1 MSILDVAHL
10 QGALADVA
18 ASLRAV
24 TVVVERRGAP
34 DAPTGQ
40 GSGVVWADDGRAVT
54 IVTNAHV
61 VPGRATRDAAG
72 IVVTLADGRRAPAR
86 IAVRDPRRDLAVL
99 VADRAALGPAPLPLP
114 MLGEPSALRPG
125 ELLLALG
132 HPLGVAHALAVGIVH
147 AAPDARRSPYLR
159 ADLRL
164 APGNSGGPLAD
175 ARGRIV
181 GINSMIV
188 GGLGV
193 AISIDAV
200 RQLLADTATARRA
213 A

>member
-1 MSILDVAHL
+1 MSILSVAHL

-24 TVVVERRGAP
+24 TAVVARRGDR
-34 DAPTGQ
+34 DAPGGH
-40 GSGVVWADDGRAVT
+40 GSGIVWAQDGT

-61 VPGRATRDAAG
+61 VPGRGSSG
-72 IVVTLADGRRAPAR
+72 IEVTLADGRAAPAR
-86 IAVRDPRRDLAVL
+86 IVVRDPRRDLAIL
-99 VADRAALGPAPLPLP
+99 RMDRRAIGPAPLPLP
-114 MLGEPSALRPG
+114 TLGEPSSLRVG

-132 HPLGVAHALAVGIVH
+132 HPFGMAHALAVGVVH
-147 AAPDARRSPYLR
+147 AASDARRTPYLQ

-181 GINSMIV
+181 GVNSMIV
-188 GGLGV
+188 NGLGV
-193 AISIDAV
+193 AISIDVV
-200 RQLLADTATARRA
+200 RALLADAARRA